1 MTPQPFNGPRL
12 RRTPAAA
19 FSFAALSISQAR
31 KKSRPILAFSPNC
44 NLSQLFPQK
53 TDKSDSRSL
62 HFRYISPARTC
73 HSPHLRKQK
82 MPPFMNFITTVAL
95 SVQLIFLSHGAPHR
109 CTLIS
114 YRVSISL
121 SRSHLMRSIIFISHA
136 PFCLISL
143 PDLIRKLQMHVD
155 FVQGFHIVVAQPLNT
170 VDHFHK
176 SCSLL
181 FAFRPDFYPNLTDAR

>member
-1 MTPQPFNGPRL
+1 MMTPQPFNGPRL

-44 NLSQLFPQK
+44 NLSQLFSQK

-82 MPPFMNFITTVAL
+82 NATVHEFHHDGG
-95 SVQLIFLSHGAPHR
+95 IK
-109 CTLIS
+109 C
-114 YRVSISL
+114 SIDFSFPWRT
-121 SRSHLMRSIIFISHA
+121 S
-136 PFCLISL
+136 
-143 PDLIRKLQMHVD
+143 QMHVN
-155 FVQGFHIVVAQPLNT
+155 FVQGLHIVVTQPFDAINHL
-170 VDHFHK
+170 HK
-176 SCSLL
+176 SCSFLL
-181 FAFRPDFYPNLTDAR
+181 DFSSGSYPKFTDAR

>member
-53 TDKSDSRSL
+53 TEKSDSRSL

-73 HSPHLRKQK
+73 HSPHLRKQN

-95 SVQLIFLSHGAPHR
+95 SVQLIFLSHGAPYR

-121 SRSHLMRSIIFISHA
+121 SRSHLMRLIIFISQA
-136 PFCLISL
+136 PFYLFSVPIS
-143 PDLIRKLQMHVD
+143 IRTLQMHVD
-155 FVQGFHIVVAQPLNT
+155 FVQGLHIVVTQPFNA
-170 VDHFHK
+170 VDHLHK
-176 SCSLL
+176 SCSFQFSGSLI
-181 FAFRPDFYPNLTDAR
+181 Y